1 MTMKEAL
8 CVCTQSL
15 FFVEFPYGLW
25 YDELNTGHLPR
36 NAKRKKEGRSMKK
49 KTVVLIIVLLVVAV
63 ACGLLIHRA
72 WYLKQLETI
81 NGYIFNAW
89 QQTYSEDAPAYLDAI
104 AWETLYQL
112 DGYEKGNPWILHM
125 TVMGVDLGKE
135 LKNADLSMFT
145 KDSTEK
151 EINDYLVS
159 LVKQAEKTKISTYI
173 YAWPEGDG
181 FRIEFSE
188 TFIDA
193 MSGKVYS
200 YAKEI
205 LLDYMGGALE

>member
-1 MTMKEAL
+1 
-8 CVCTQSL
+8 
-15 FFVEFPYGLW
+15 
-25 YDELNTGHLPR
+25 
-36 NAKRKKEGRSMKK
+36 MKK
-49 KTVVLIIVLLVVAV
+49 KTVVLIIALLVVALF
-63 ACGLLIHRA
+63 CGFLAYRLWDVKQKEKLIQCVTEA
-72 WYLKQLETI
+72 WSK
-81 NGYIFNAW
+81 
-89 QQTYSEDAPAYLDAI
+89 TYDDDQPAYLEAL
-104 AWETLYQL
+104 AWETLYTL

-145 KDSTEK
+145 QDSTEK
-151 EINDYLVS
+151 EINDFLVS
-159 LVKQAEKTKISTYI
+159 LIKKAEATKITTYI
-173 YAWPEGDG
+173 YAWPEGDS

-200 YAKEI
+200 YAKEA